1 MHDRTALGPA
11 DVDDETLAS
20 MVGSLSGGTE
30 VTLLDS
36 RATEFPYELPAITT
50 AGRYV
55 VSGTA
60 EVDGEPTPY
69 DNSSRSSYFG
79 IIDLAGFR
87 PHSILDTCETESQQ
101 ELLTT
106 ISNQSLPIAAAH
118 HASTLRR
125 LKKPLS
131 KTPSTNQLTLA
142 HPKAHSLL
150 DAEKQTR
157 NLLNKALATM
167 RKNPAPPV
175 KGKGSQG
182 SFSLRPTVSFNLKVD
197 FEVIKKQSRV
207 PLR

>member
-1 MHDRTALGPA
+1 MPTEKSQYDSVPTDRLLSLVESKAADLKHSWSDRAL
-11 DVDDETLAS
+11 DFL
-20 MVGSLSGGTE
+20 
-30 VTLLDS
+30 
-36 RATEFPYELPAITT
+36 
-50 AGRYV
+50 
-55 VSGTA
+55 
-60 EVDGEPTPY
+60 
-69 DNSSRSSYFG
+69 
-79 IIDLAGFR
+79 IDLAGFR
-87 PHSILDTCETESQQ
+87 PHSTLDTCETESQQ